1 MARKQIL
8 KLEHNGLQ
16 EETKET
22 QEIGEPETKEEIK
35 LGPTLVSPQHRSV
48 LIPKVEVPFANL
60 ITSAHSLYSKS
71 LIVTETKK
79 NLAEEQV
86 VVASGPNCSFKPGDW
101 VRINVDMFPK
111 TSRPGSHDVG
121 TIHEIIPPIIK
132 IGQTDY
138 LYMSDRHIMFK
149 ILK

>member
-22 QEIGEPETKEEIK
+22 QEIGEPETKEEV
-35 LGPTLVSPQHRSV
+35 LVSTLVSPQHRSV
-48 LIPKVEVPFANL
+48 AVPKVEVSFGNM
-60 ITSAHSLYSKS
+60 ITSAHQLYSKS
-71 LIVTETKK
+71 LLVTDTKK

-86 VVASGPNCSFKPGDW
+86 VVAAGPNCVYKTGDW
-101 VRINVDMFPK
+101 VRLNFDMFPK
-111 TSRPGSHDVG
+111 KAKPGAHDVG
-121 TIHEIIPPIIK
+121 TIYDVIVPAIR

-138 LYMSDRHIMFK
+138 LYVSDRHVMFK
-149 ILK
+149 LIR